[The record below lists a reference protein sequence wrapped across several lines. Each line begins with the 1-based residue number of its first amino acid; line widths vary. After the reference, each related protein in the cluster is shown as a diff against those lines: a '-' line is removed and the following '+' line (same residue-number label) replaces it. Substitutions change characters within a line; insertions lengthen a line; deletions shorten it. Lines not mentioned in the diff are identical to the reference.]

1 MSLQLTNW
9 QLAHRVLVF
18 ILNLTMCQGGYDE
31 DDSLTLEKGVDV
43 ATKPNLFSIAT
54 KELSQDAFIAWLLQW
69 GDERYKN
76 ADSELHSIGQRF
88 VRFLINLQFGL
99 DCYEVHK
106 VEVWRQWSNIDI
118 WVEVN
123 DEICIIIED
132 KTGTSEHDDQLG
144 RYSKLVRD
152 YYANKGIWKVAFV
165 YLKTSLEDVNIVKE
179 VEQKG
184 WSYCSRTAFLSFLLS
199 SKTSND
205 IYNEFTEALEE
216 KEKESKSL
224 NWGSWEATQGLYCYL
239 QESLGEWS
247 GWRYVANPSG
257 GFLGLYFHWK
267 GLKSDNNVEYY
278 LQIENNCYD
287 VCRLVI
293 KITGSW
299 NGTTGYLYD
308 RLGYLQAES
317 DKYGLSV
324 SKPARYRVG
333 EYTTLAIIDDA
344 FKFENDKVDVPHLLK
359 AIRSAMALVD
369 DIAENS

>member
-1 MSLQLTNW
+1 M
-9 QLAHRVLVF
+9 
-18 ILNLTMCQGGYDE
+18 
-31 DDSLTLEKGVDV
+31 
-43 ATKPNLFSIAT
+43 
-54 KELSQDAFIAWLLQW
+54 
-69 GDERYKN
+69 
-76 ADSELHSIGQRF
+76 
-88 VRFLINLQFGL
+88 
-99 DCYEVHK
+99 
-106 VEVWRQWSNIDI
+106 
-118 WVEVN
+118 
-123 DEICIIIED
+123 
-132 KTGTSEHDDQLG
+132 
-144 RYSKLVRD
+144 
-152 YYANKGIWKVAFV
+152 
-165 YLKTSLEDVNIVKE
+165 
-179 VEQKG
+179 
-184 WSYCSRTAFLSFLLS
+184 
-199 SKTSND
+199 
-205 IYNEFTEALEE
+205 
-216 KEKESKSL
+216 
-224 NWGSWEATQGLYCYL
+224 
-239 QESLGEWS
+239 
-247 GWRYVANPSG
+247 
-257 GFLGLYFHWK
+257 YFHWK